1 MPPPPPGPT
10 PRWFVARALDGFAPK
25 LAMFDAILA
34 TVSVLIVASVWRATS
49 GVRGT
54 FEQLVPMLGTAL
66 RWSVA
71 LPIAFSALGALDADR
86 RGGLL
91 DLARRR
97 GVPARRWVLGRAI
110 GAGAL
115 VTLAVGGPMMVVS
128 IVLAG
133 FGGGVEGAWARI
145 SLVIPSI
152 GVGVATGLVFGAG
165 AVALGTFFTSRGL
178 ALAVLVG
185 VAGLGALVD
194 MLVPGPIGVVA
205 HQIASPFL
213 ALEDLQAALFAV
225 PRSTV
230 SGIGAAISA
239 IVVVALALHAAAT
252 GFEHEGADAREAP
265 RT

>member
-1 MPPPPPGPT
+1 MLRPPVGPT

-25 LAMFDAILA
+25 LALVDALLA
-34 TVSVLIVASVWRATS
+34 TTTVIIVASVWRATT
-49 GVRGT
+49 GPHGT

-71 LPIAFSALGALDADR
+71 LPIAWAALGALDADR

-97 GVPARRWVLGRAI
+97 GVPARRWILGRAF

-115 VTLAVGGPMMVVS
+115 VALTVGGPMVLVS
-128 IVLAG
+128 VVLAG
-133 FGGGVEGAWARI
+133 FGGGVEGALARF
-145 SLVIPSI
+145 SLVVPSL

-165 AVALGTFFTSRGL
+165 AVALGTFFSSRGL
-178 ALAVLVG
+178 AFGVLVG

-194 MLVPGPIGVVA
+194 LLVPGPIGVVA
-205 HQIASPFL
+205 HQVASPFL

-225 PRSTV
+225 PHSAV
-230 SGIGAAISA
+230 SGAGAAIAA
-239 IVVVALALHAAAT
+239 IAVVTLALYAATT
-252 GFEHEGADAREAP
+252 GFEIRAEQRS
-265 RT
+265 